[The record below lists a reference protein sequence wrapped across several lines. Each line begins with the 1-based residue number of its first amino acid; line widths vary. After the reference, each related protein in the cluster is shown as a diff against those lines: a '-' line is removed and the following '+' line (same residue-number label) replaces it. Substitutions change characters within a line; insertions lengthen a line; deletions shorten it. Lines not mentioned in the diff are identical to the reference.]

1 MGVHKEFG
9 LYPKKQRD
17 VSKQILVGE
26 VGREWPDSCFR
37 KFFLM
42 QCEKDLEESR
52 LQAERGCGT
61 IIPFRLIGASEVER
75 SHDGDGVAETSS
87 WLPADSQ
94 FHWSGGDRLQSY
106 ENQIEYKC

>member
-1 MGVHKEFG
+1 
-9 LYPKKQRD
+9 
-17 VSKQILVGE
+17 
-26 VGREWPDSCFR
+26 
-37 KFFLM
+37 M

-94 FHWSGGDRLQSY
+94 FEPLYHVPNEFFQDRRWLGQH
-106 ENQIEYKC
+106 